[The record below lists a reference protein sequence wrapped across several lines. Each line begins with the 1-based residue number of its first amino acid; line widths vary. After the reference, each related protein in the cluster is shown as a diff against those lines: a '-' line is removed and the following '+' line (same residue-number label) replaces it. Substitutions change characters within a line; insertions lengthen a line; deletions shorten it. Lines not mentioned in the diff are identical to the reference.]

1 MNDVLLTVTV
11 FHTLAA
17 LVAFGF
23 MVFSVVKL
31 VQGGRQSL

>member
-1 MNDVLLTVTV
+1 V

-23 MVFSVVKL
+23 MVFSVIKL
-31 VQGGRQSL
+31 VQGNRHSL